1 MISFDFV
8 REFALSLPE
17 SIELPHFEK
26 TSFRIKNKIFATYG
40 EESDTLCVLLSPED
54 QHVFCSID
62 PKAIYPVPNKWGLKG
77 ATYIRLNSVQKEILV
92 DALITSYCKIAPK
105 KLALAVRDETKDTNV

>member
-40 EESDTLCVLLSPED
+40 EKDNILCVLLSPED
-54 QHVFCSID
+54 QHVFCSVDKIS
-62 PKAIYPVPNKWGLKG
+62 IYPVPNKWGLKG
-77 ATYIRLNSVQKEILV
+77 ATYIRLNTVQKDILI
-92 DALITSYCKIAPK
+92 DAVITSYCNIAPK
-105 KLALAVRDETKDTNV
+105 KLALTVRPE